1 MSKRSLEVAP
11 SLICCD
17 LCRLEESVN
26 RLQSIG
32 VDRLHVD
39 LLDGH
44 FSPSMP
50 IGLDVVKQLRKRTSL
65 PFDVHLMVEDNEWF
79 VSQCIAIGA
88 ERICFHWESSRHPE
102 HLLKMIR
109 DAHIEAGI
117 ALAPETRP
125 EVLEYLTE
133 ELDFIL
139 IMLINPGYAGHPQE
153 GAFPGAMRKVAD
165 CRQWL
170 AAHGK
175 NIPILLDGRISLPI
189 IPELTAAG
197 ADSLVAGSKCL
208 FIPGTNPEE
217 QLAAIR
223 EAQRKGRNYGK

>member
-1 MSKRSLEVAP
+1 MSKRCLEVAP

-26 RLQSIG
+26 RLQAIG

-79 VSQCIAIGA
+79 VSQCISIGV
-88 ERICFHWESSRHPE
+88 ERICFHWESARHPE
-102 HLLKMIR
+102 HLLKIIR

-139 IMLINPGYAGHPQE
+139 VMLINPGYAGHPQE
-153 GAFPGAMRKVAD
+153 GAFPGAIRKVAD

-170 AAHGK
+170 SARGK
-175 NIPILLDGRISLPI
+175 NIPILLDGRISIPI
-189 IPELTAAG
+189 IPELTGAG
-197 ADSLVAGSKCL
+197 GNSLVAGSKCL
-208 FIPGTNPEE
+208 FIPGTNPAE

-223 EAQRKGRNYGK
+223 DAQQKGLKNG